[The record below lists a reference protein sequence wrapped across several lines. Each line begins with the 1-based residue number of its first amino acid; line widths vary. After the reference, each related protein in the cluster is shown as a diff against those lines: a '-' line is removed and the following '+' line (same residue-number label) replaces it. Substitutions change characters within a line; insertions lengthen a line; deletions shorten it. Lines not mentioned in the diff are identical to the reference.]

1 MIGHISDRTLD
12 NLLDGSIDDAG
23 ELAIEEHVRR
33 CDRCAHRLREWEL
46 LFPQIKSLI
55 PTGEHRAMPQPALA
69 HAPRGLNVFVP
80 DWTPP
85 RTPHALP
92 TKLAWGLVVIL
103 ALGAGYLLLG
113 RQQSRAPDV
122 AFLPE
127 SYVATTETEAA
138 DSGLGSGIASP
149 ALQPTVPVSQPTVAV
164 ETLPPA
170 QRDTVGLTPPQP
182 EPVQRPVVPQPEQ
195 RPAPPPPAVTQAS
208 QEQDVRVPSPRREAP
223 VTFPIKVDPSAK
235 RANREAV
242 STRPPVDSA
251 VSAPLPAQFQRVT
264 LGEAINRLSGTV
276 RLIQGL
282 TPEAV
287 EVAQGSAL
295 PGADPGK
302 AVVRVVYNA
311 PEGRLILDQQ
321 RLGGG
326 GSQEPNIAISTAAN
340 GVSVAQW
347 VDRGGFWISL
357 AGRADQR
364 TLLAIANRI
373 R

>member
-1 MIGHISDRTLD
+1 MMGHISDRTLD

-55 PTGEHRAMPQPALA
+55 PTGEQPATGGEPLAMPRGPAA
-69 HAPRGLNVFVP
+69 FAAPRAPAVFVP

-85 RTPHALP
+85 RTPQALP
-92 TKLAWGLVVIL
+92 TRLAWGLVMVL
-103 ALGAGYLLLG
+103 ALGAGYLLFQRTRG
-113 RQQSRAPDV
+113 DAPVIAFQPDTYEMASQS
-122 AFLPE
+122 
-127 SYVATTETEAA
+127 ATG
-138 DSGLGSGIASP
+138 DSEGLGSGIA
-149 ALQPTVPVSQPTVAV
+149 VPSSDD
-164 ETLPPA
+164 PPSTAAILSADSILARARA
-170 QRDTVGLTPPQP
+170 QAAQEVGLP
-182 EPVQRPVVPQPEQ
+182 ERTEPE
-195 RPAPPPPAVTQAS
+195 RETPPPPAAS
-208 QEQDVRVPSPRREAP
+208 RESGEQDVRVPARDREVPAS
-223 VTFPIKVDPSAK
+223 FPIKVNPATKAVNQPAPAATRETASPLTLPS
-235 RANREAV
+235 
-242 STRPPVDSA
+242 
-251 VSAPLPAQFQRVT
+251 QFQRVT
-264 LGEAINRLSGTV
+264 LGEAIGHLSGTV

-282 TPEAV
+282 NPEAV

-311 PEGRLILDQQ
+311 PEGRLIMDQQ
-321 RLGGG
+321 RLGRP
-326 GSQEPNIAISTAAN
+326 GSREPNIAISTTPN

-347 VDRGGFWISL
+347 IDRGGFWISL
-357 AGRADQR
+357 AGRADQQ